1 MYGYRLWVTSGS
13 YAKVRASVQ
22 QILDILDI
30 PERARSEPHVQDAAF
45 RTWLES
51 TANWLLIFDNVN
63 EEDYK
68 AVLALLPLG
77 APKGDTLFT
86 SQRPGAMDKLTGNL
100 QTRCLRLEGLG
111 IEDSVELF
119 CLAGNIERTETTELQ
134 AREIVKGNGYLPQAI
149 NQAASYVKNTNI
161 SLTGYLKQFEV
172 NAKKVCHLTTTP
184 IENTSY

>member
-1 MYGYRLWVTSGS
+1 LYGYRLWVTSGS